1 MTGSV
6 SEREWEVETVLRDVA
21 KKNKASLDAAKIVPL
36 APDWQFCTNGLYL
49 MLATAGCGKS
59 RFIIKHI
66 LMADR
71 MTQLGFGKEA
81 ERVLKKEPDAHYYS
95 LIAFCSTSGE
105 MDRTVQTIMD
115 ANVIKTPVVQVT
127 DGGLM
132 PFLARHL
139 KRKKKYYAM
148 IKYLQQKKINET
160 LQHSVDK
167 HGLKF
172 WAYDAK
178 KAKPPQIF
186 DSVPYRGHPRS
197 SESQENDVRQMLMV
211 EKVNKP
217 KLVAWILQ
225 KIESYGVSRSVCPLL
240 VVLDDFAGH
249 PLLERKETP
258 LARMMTKCRH
268 YSCTFI
274 VAVQTAKYVIK
285 NIRRQA
291 TDLVVWAGLSEE
303 DFKQLFTE
311 IQYSYDLKRLWE
323 EYRKL
328 PTQTSHL
335 ILNVKAQ
342 SYRFVVVE
350 AR

>member
-1 MTGSV
+1 MSQ
-6 SEREWEVETVLRDVA
+6 REWEVESVLRDVA
-21 KKNKASLDAAKIVPL
+21 DKNKATLDEARIVPL
-36 APDWQFCTNGLYL
+36 APDWQFCTNGLYIL
-49 MLATAGCGKS
+49 IATAGGGKS

-71 MTQLGFGKEA
+71 ITQPSKSAVKE
-81 ERVLKKEPDAHYYS
+81 LKTEPPAHYYS

-105 MDRTVQTIMD
+105 MDRTVQTILD
-115 ANVIKTPVVQVT
+115 ENVIKTPIVQVS
-127 DGGLM
+127 DKNLM
-132 PFLARHL
+132 SFLERHL

-148 IKYLQQKKINET
+148 VKYLQQKKINDT

-167 HGLKF
+167 HNIKF
-172 WAYDAK
+172 YAYDPK
-178 KAKPPQIF
+178 KKKVPELF
-186 DSVPYRGHPRS
+186 DAVPYRRS
-197 SESQENDVRQMLMV
+197 TGDEVDVRQMMLV

-217 KLVAWILQ
+217 KLMAWILK
-225 KIESYGVSRSVCPLL
+225 KIEEYGVSRSVLPLL

-268 YSCTFI
+268 YSCTFV

-291 TDLVVWAGLSEE
+291 TDIVVWCGLSEE
-303 DFKQLFTE
+303 DFHQLFKE
-311 IQYSYDLKRLWE
+311 IAYSYDEKTLWE
-323 EYRKL
+323 EYRQL

-342 SYRFVVVE
+342 SYKFVVVNVK
-350 AR
+350 

>member
-1 MTGSV
+1 MASM
-6 SEREWEVETVLRDVA
+6 SQREWEVETVLRDVA
-21 KKNKASLDAAKIVPL
+21 EKNKAQLDAAKIVPL

-49 MLATAGCGKS
+49 MIATAGGGKS

-71 MTQLGFGKEA
+71 IPQAGKKSGERSGKEK
-81 ERVLKKEPDAHYYS
+81 ERSERSGDAHYYS
-95 LIAFCSTSGE
+95 LIAYCSTSGE

-115 ANVIKTPVVQVT
+115 ADVIKTPVVQVP
-127 DGGLM
+127 DQSLM
-132 PFLARHL
+132 TFLARHL

-148 IKYLQQKKINET
+148 IAYLQKKKVNNT
-160 LQHSVDK
+160 LQHSIDK
-167 HGLKF
+167 HNLKF
-172 WAYDAK
+172 WTYDPK
-178 KAKPPQIF
+178 KRRLPEIF
-186 DSVPYRGHPRS
+186 DSVPSRGYPQ
-197 SESQENDVRQMLMV
+197 ESDVRQMMMV
-211 EKVNKP
+211 EKINKP
-217 KLVAWILQ
+217 KLVSWILG
-225 KIESYGVSRSVCPLL
+225 KIEAYGVSKSVCPLL

-303 DFKQLFTE
+303 DFHQLFKE
-311 IQYSYDLKRLWE
+311 IAFSYDEKKIWE
-323 EYRKL
+323 EYRLL

-342 SYRFVVVE
+342 SYKLVTVQ
-350 AR
+350 A

>member
-1 MTGSV
+1 
-6 SEREWEVETVLRDVA
+6 LKDVA
-21 KKNKASLDAAKIVPL
+21 MKNKATLDAAKIVPL

-49 MLATAGCGKS
+49 MIATAGGGKS
-59 RFIIKHI
+59 RFIVKHI

-71 MTQLGFGKEA
+71 MTQHNPSVKE
-81 ERVLKKEPDAHYYS
+81 LKKEPDTHYYS
-95 LIAFCSTSGE
+95 LIAYCSTSGE
-105 MDRTVQTIMD
+105 MDRTIQSIFD
-115 ANVIKTPVVQVT
+115 ANVIKTPVVQVPEQR
-127 DGGLM
+127 LM
-132 PFLARHL
+132 TFLARHL

-148 IKYLQQKKINET
+148 IKYLQQKKINDT
-160 LQHSVDK
+160 LQHSIDK
-167 HGLKF
+167 HNIKF
-172 WAYDAK
+172 LAYDPK
-178 KAKPPQIF
+178 KKKLPSMF
-186 DSVPYRGHPRS
+186 DSVPYRGHP
-197 SESQENDVRQMLMV
+197 SQEVDTRQMMLI

-217 KLVAWILQ
+217 KLVAWILK

-274 VAVQTAKYVIK
+274 VAVQTVKYVIK

-303 DFKQLFTE
+303 DFHNLFKE
-311 IQYSYDLKRLWE
+311 IAYSYNEKALWE
-323 EYRKL
+323 EYRL
-328 PTQTSHL
+328 LHTQTSHM

-342 SYRFVVVE
+342 KYKFVNVE
-350 AR
+350 VK